1 MLCVRKWEIEGLVS
15 FACIC
20 IKKNWKST
28 HNSNKSDMYE
38 RWGCG
43 GWERDL
49 KTCQYTPYYILK
61 YVKTLLIQ
69 RIKFTLQNKK
79 EK

>member
-28 HNSNKSDMYE
+28 HNSNKSDTYE